1 MQRYI
6 KNMRNTSISR
16 INLLFSVY
24 LFVYEFK
31 SYQVIQYKYNDITQK
46 FMDNTNVNQS
56 QNRQR
61 KDVSGSNNP
70 MYGRKHSQQSRE
82 KMSQAATLRNQQY
95 RDAMRNQHHITMD
108 EFLSAN
114 PSVKEYIKILA
125 NKIIKEEINK
135 VIWKQNQRIQIPN
148 SW

>member
-1 MQRYI
+1 
-6 KNMRNTSISR
+6 
-16 INLLFSVY
+16 
-24 LFVYEFK
+24 
-31 SYQVIQYKYNDITQK
+31 
-46 FMDNTNVNQS
+46 MDNTNGNQN
-56 QNRQR
+56 QRLR

-95 RDAMRNQHHITMD
+95 RDALRNQHHITMD

-114 PSVKEYIKILA
+114 PSVKEYIKVLA

-135 VIWKQNQRIQIPN
+135 VIWRNQRAQIPN
-148 SW
+148 IWE